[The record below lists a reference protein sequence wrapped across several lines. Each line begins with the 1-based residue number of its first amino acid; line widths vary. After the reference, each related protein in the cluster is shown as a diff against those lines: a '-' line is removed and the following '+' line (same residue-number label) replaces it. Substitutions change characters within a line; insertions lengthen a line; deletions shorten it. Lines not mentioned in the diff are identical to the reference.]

1 MSVRVL
7 IVEDQAP
14 FRAAAAAVIDLT
26 EPFVL
31 AGAVASGEESLAR
44 LQDLVPDLVLMDINL
59 PGMDGI
65 EAAALIAARPQPPI
79 VVLMSTHS
87 RLEYADRIEEC
98 APWVQAIRQRWLWS
112 RPPRRTRAACRAA
125 TRAERLPIVP
135 PETKQPPALS
145 GQPSRSTSQARA
157 AFSAKMAP
165 APASQSPAKMLA
177 LLAAGSKAIAARV
190 GAAGM

>member
-1 MSVRVL
+1 MRSVRVL

-79 VVLMSTHS
+79 VVLDVDPLTSGI
-87 RLEYADRIEEC
+87 RGPDRG
-98 APWVQAIRQRWLWS
+98 L
-112 RPPRRTRAACRAA
+112 RRTG
-125 TRAERLPIVP
+125 
-135 PETKQPPALS
+135 LS
-145 GQPSRSTSQARA
+145 GQVRVRA
-157 AFSAKMAP
+157 
-165 APASQSPAKMLA
+165 
-177 LLAAGSKAIAARV
+177 
-190 GAAGM
+190 